1 MAEKIKIECTYEL
14 LTEANLHLIPP
25 LFKAA
30 FKKKITLE
38 QVIKKYNFSGMNKP
52 YLGLFAFHEGKP
64 VAFIGICYYIAQ
76 YNGVQELASNFT
88 DSMVH
93 PDYQGKNIYVKLL
106 DKLKEVAKENGI
118 CFSLGFPNDNS
129 FYPVVHKGKWLIA
142 VHMVG
147 FMIHVKTMPL
157 RRLCR
162 KLGVENAYL
171 KWVGKKLKPY
181 QVPYHP
187 DAFVQP
193 KHRFH
198 IVHDEV
204 FFKYKQSPAHF
215 LLKIYD
221 EYVWI
226 KIGTQLAVEFIGEMD
241 EQKLLAVTH
250 ELTMIAKKLYI
261 SQVML
266 QFTVGASQELI
277 LKRKYAFFE
286 SWPVLYSNQQSAFPP
301 HELQIQYCDVDSF

>member
-1 MAEKIKIECTYEL
+1 MTEKIKIECTYEL

-30 FKKKITLE
+30 FKKHITLE
-38 QVIKKYNFSGMNKP
+38 QVIKKYNFSAMNQP
-52 YLGLFAFHEGKP
+52 YLGLFAFHEGRP
-64 VAFIGICYYIAQ
+64 VAFIGICYYIAR
-76 YNGVQELASNFT
+76 YKGVEELASNFT

-106 DKLKEVAKENGI
+106 DQLKEVAKENGI

-142 VHMVG
+142 VNMVG
-147 FMIHVKTMPL
+147 FMIQVKTLPL
-157 RRLCR
+157 RRFCR
-162 KLGVENAYL
+162 RLGFEKNYL
-171 KWVGKKLKPY
+171 QWASKKLQPY
-181 QVPYHP
+181 VVPYHP
-187 DAFVQP
+187 DAFIQP
-193 KHRFH
+193 AHHFH

-204 FFKYKQSPAHF
+204 FFNYKQSPAHF
-215 LLKIYD
+215 LLKLAD

-226 KIGTQLAVEFIGEMD
+226 KLGTQLAVEFIPEM
-241 EQKLLAVTH
+241 EETKLLAVVN
-250 ELTMIAKKLYI
+250 ELSRLAKKLYI
-261 SQVML
+261 QQVML
-266 QFTVGASQELI
+266 QFTTGASQELI
-277 LKRKYAFFE
+277 LRKKYTFFE